1 MLPPSG
7 FSAAS
12 PIDRPP
18 PPMSTHARRP
28 SDGAAPRAVGSAP
41 ALRVVKKLA
50 PGQPGTKK
58 LLERHGSALLCV
70 RYQHDAPRLYRYT
83 TIELVVDSRPIHPAR
98 FDAASFGLHL
108 EREEHQLRRTVKLA
122 GARWDP
128 VDRLWWMRGK
138 TIRQLGLEDR
148 IRGV

>member
-1 MLPPSG
+1 MPPTATPPDDDRSG
-7 FSAAS
+7 SRSGALHGSATA
-12 PIDRPP
+12 
-18 PPMSTHARRP
+18 
-28 SDGAAPRAVGSAP
+28 GRAAP

-70 RYQHDAPRLYRYT
+70 RYRQDALKLYRYT
-83 TIELVVDSRPIHPAR
+83 TIELVVQAGPVHPAR

-108 EREEHQLRRTVKLA
+108 ARHEHQLRRAVKLA

-128 VDRLWWMRGK
+128 VDRLWWMRGAA
-138 TIRQLGLEDR
+138 IRKLGLVDR
-148 IRGV
+148 IRVV